1 MPAAAPPATAARTAV
16 IRLTVRRLEDGKY
29 YARSPDVPGLNVV
42 AGTFVET
49 VDLARQLTAEFAEFL
64 RDTGQE
70 LPPALRGADVGE
82 LPEVE
87 VSVAVEVA
95 GG

>member
-1 MPAAAPPATAARTAV
+1 MPAAAPPAPAARRTA
-16 IRLTVRRLEDGKY
+16 KH

-49 VDLARQLTAEFAEFL
+49 VDLARQLTAEFAQFL

-70 LPPALRGADVGE
+70 LPPALRGADVGA
-82 LPEVE
+82 LPK
-87 VSVAVEVA
+87 VA